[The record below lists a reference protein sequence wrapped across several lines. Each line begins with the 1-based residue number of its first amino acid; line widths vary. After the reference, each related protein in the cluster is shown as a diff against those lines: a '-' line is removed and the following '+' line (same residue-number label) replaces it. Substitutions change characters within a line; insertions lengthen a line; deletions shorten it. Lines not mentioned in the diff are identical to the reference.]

1 MNLDNIHRILTQPEM
16 EVSACKKKCWR
27 HLVFAQRL
35 SFFIASYLTDEH
47 LEPTK
52 SIQDNRSKKY
62 PEFHIFFFFCY
73 LLSLRVDFP
82 VLEIKDREDHGR
94 MTKDI
99 LGGPKSLASLYC
111 LSSISASISSI
122 SVSVAKY
129 RRPRY
134 AKPNPK

>member
-1 MNLDNIHRILTQPEM
+1 M
-16 EVSACKKKCWR
+16 
-27 HLVFAQRL
+27 FAQRL

-62 PEFHIFFFFCY
+62 PEFHIFFFFYY

-99 LGGPKSLASLYC
+99 LGGPKS
-111 LSSISASISSI
+111 
-122 SVSVAKY
+122 
-129 RRPRY
+129 
-134 AKPNPK
+134 